1 MSTPSSTI
9 KALLEDSDIRQEVLE
24 DAQRFS
30 DLLLLMISIYYTPR
44 ERGHEFVTAFENR
57 LSFNDRI
64 ELFRTLPFK
73 PRPKA
78 FEYLKT
84 VKAVQ
89 RVRNYIAHPNVIVGK
104 KTLDGVQEIY
114 FLFDDFPKSYRAAV
128 RKANR
133 QIYKIGGLKET
144 MRFHLRSNNA

>member
-1 MSTPSSTI
+1 MSIPSGAI
-9 KALLEDSDIRQEVLE
+9 KILLEDSEIRQEVLE

-44 ERGHEFVTAFENR
+44 ERGHEFVSAFENR
-57 LSFNDRI
+57 LSFNDRV

-78 FEYLKT
+78 FECLKT

-89 RVRNYIAHPNVIVGK
+89 RIRNYIAHPNMIVGK
-104 KTLDGVQEIY
+104 KTLDGAQEIA
-114 FLFDDFPKSYRAAV
+114 FLFSDFPKSYRAAV

-144 MRFHLRSNNA
+144 MRFHLRGNDA